1 MAVSGSEHG
10 KAALMARR
18 RWLWLGLA
26 VLLIA
31 AAGVGFLAFRL
42 DAEPKSDCQVVRELI
57 AYNKSQTDKFNENLL
72 NPEYQSTVAE
82 YQPWADRLREFASQI
97 NDPALKER
105 VDRFAEGADRMVDLV
120 RQGESGQLT
129 PQDPLAPLPTEPYR
143 EVAEPMYAEL
153 QALDTACPAG

>member
-82 YQPWADRLREFASQI
+82 YQPWADHLHEFASQI

-105 VDRFAEGADRMVDLV
+105 
-120 RQGESGQLT
+120 
-129 PQDPLAPLPTEPYR
+129 
-143 EVAEPMYAEL
+143 
-153 QALDTACPAG
+153 